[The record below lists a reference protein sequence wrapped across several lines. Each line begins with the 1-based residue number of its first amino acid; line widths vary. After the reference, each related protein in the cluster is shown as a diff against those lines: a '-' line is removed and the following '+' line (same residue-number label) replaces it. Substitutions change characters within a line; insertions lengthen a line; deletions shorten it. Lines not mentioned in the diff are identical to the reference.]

1 MEKHEMKKNEKYM
14 LAVHELF
21 QLIDMERLDDSL
33 NRDNREY
40 ANDVIKLMGMTHE
53 IIYGNP
59 SEPDEGE
66 DTVILPAVIRD
77 EESGKSW
84 VGIAECSYFSLPKN
98 LPMYELLQGRAL
110 SIEEFHIPREYQAVN
125 LPSEDKLY
133 GHSLTVTVFA
143 GENLTVECSMTV
155 EREEEEVLEEEEETA
170 MTISEKIQQFDEE
183 NDPFYLVDHG
193 DGIFSLCLAR
203 DFLSGKYENYGQYAF
218 DAYAVENGEEAE
230 TSQGRHTHGNGYEW
244 GYVFRKAFQ
253 GEKDFGKIAIDC
265 ESGGFFCYCTDFELI
280 TNLGRQFRELV
291 EDKERFTRLVSEAL
305 KEEKLIQQEEE
316 RTSRQVRGFLLRHHR
331 SDIDMLTPYGRFLLT
346 AEMGQNLLGGR
357 LEEIRIGE
365 TVLSA
370 EEFLDMTVAATRED
384 LIESGYFQMRIESE
398 EEMHEQ
404 ETGTVMTM

>member
-77 EESGKSW
+77 KESGKSW

-133 GHSLTVTVFA
+133 GHSLTVTVFV

-155 EREEEEVLEEEEETA
+155 EREEEEMLEEEEETA
-170 MTISEKIQQFDEE
+170 MTISEKRNSLSASFAI
-183 NDPFYLVDHG
+183 V
-193 DGIFSLCLAR
+193 FSLIKSPSMIICPLAAMSENAMKPSNA
-203 DFLSGKYENYGQYAF
+203 LSYCGQ
-218 DAYAVENGEEAE
+218 
-230 TSQGRHTHGNGYEW
+230 
-244 GYVFRKAFQ
+244 
-253 GEKDFGKIAIDC
+253 
-265 ESGGFFCYCTDFELI
+265 
-280 TNLGRQFRELV
+280 
-291 EDKERFTRLVSEAL
+291 
-305 KEEKLIQQEEE
+305 
-316 RTSRQVRGFLLRHHR
+316 
-331 SDIDMLTPYGRFLLT
+331 
-346 AEMGQNLLGGR
+346 
-357 LEEIRIGE
+357 
-365 TVLSA
+365 
-370 EEFLDMTVAATRED
+370 
-384 LIESGYFQMRIESE
+384 
-398 EEMHEQ
+398 
-404 ETGTVMTM
+404 